1 MRGARFNKYNKG
13 SQMTYGEQKN
23 NEATPQNENAKSV
36 NDEDGSLEK
45 KSPEPIKSA
54 KVKEVEQN
62 QNEAKESQKED

>member
-36 NDEDGSLEK
+36 PHNEEEVSLEK
-45 KSPEPIKSA
+45 KSPDPLKSA
-54 KVKEVEQN
+54 KVKEVEQS
-62 QNEAKESQKED
+62 QEARES